1 MSERLRGLTDEQVS
15 ERLAGLGDLISWPAT
30 PDIVGAVGAAIRDE
44 RAAPSLVAPRL
55 SLPSRRRTLLV
66 LAAAFLAL
74 VGAALA
80 ARLVVELGA
89 VTVDV
94 LPGRPTSLPTQVA
107 TPGDLGRE
115 VGVGEAAVI
124 VGFPPALPTALGPPA
139 RTWVDEAQVGFEPG
153 DRAMRI
159 VTAWRPSTGL
169 AEIPGTNAGAVLVQF
184 EGDWEVASKQLF
196 AETNHFGDV
205 FVDGREAFWTTG
217 EHELQLVSGTDTERL
232 LVTGNVLIWQ
242 DAGYTFRLET
252 LLGKRDAIRLAE
264 TVHPDVDLG

>member
-1 MSERLRGLTDEQVS
+1 MSERLPGMNDEQLS
-15 ERLAGLGDLISWPAT
+15 ERLAGLGDHVAWPPT
-30 PDIVGAVGAAIRDE
+30 PDVVGAVGAAIRDD
-44 RAAPSLVAPRL
+44 RGAPSLVAPRL
-55 SLPSRRRTLLV
+55 SLPSRRRTVLV
-66 LAAAFLAL
+66 LAAALLAV

-80 ARLVVELGA
+80 ARLVIELGA

-107 TPGDLGRE
+107 TAGDLGRE
-115 VGVGEAAVI
+115 VGVREAAAI
-124 VGFPPALPTALGPPA
+124 AGYPAALPTALGPPA
-139 RTWVDEAQVGFEPG
+139 RAWVDEAQVGFEPG

-169 AEIPGTNAGAVLVQF
+169 EEIPGTNAGAVLMQF
-184 EGDWEVASKQLF
+184 EGDRGVASKQLF
-196 AETNHFGDV
+196 AETNHFGEV
-205 FVDGREAFWTTG
+205 VVDGREAFWTTG
-217 EHELQLVSGTDTERL
+217 EHELQLVSGTDTQRL

-242 DAGYTFRLET
+242 DAGYTFRLES